1 DATLRR
7 RFRVRGRAVSYS
19 VYRARIRVR
28 DLGAA
33 RGRDFGQPR
42 TPAAHDRHHRTRGQR
57 GREPVSHTAS
67 GRERRRHRDGHGRGD
82 QPGRARRRTVVARV
96 TRVRVTLFLLLFAS
110 YAYFYQAGG
119 WNQNSRFNLVR
130 AIVND
135 HSLLVDPYHRSTGD
149 QAFFDGH
156 YYSDKAP

>member
-1 DATLRR
+1 
-7 RFRVRGRAVSYS
+7 G
-19 VYRARIRVR
+19 
-28 DLGAA
+28 
-33 RGRDFGQPR
+33 
-42 TPAAHDRHHRTRGQR
+42 
-57 GREPVSHTAS
+57 
-67 GRERRRHRDGHGRGD
+67 
-82 QPGRARRRTVVARV
+82 TVVARV

-135 HSLLVDPYHRSTGD
+135 HSLRVDPYHRSTGD

-156 YYSDKAP
+156 YYSDKAPGLSFAALPSVLIARGIVHAARGDAESYGGIAWLSWVAAGFTAGVFTPPPPPTPVGPCTHPCARRPA